1 MEYIIEP
8 QKRLQVCEE
17 VDLCVIGGS
26 CTGLFAA
33 VRAARLGL
41 RVALV
46 EKQNC
51 LGGTATAGLVN
62 IWHSLHD
69 FYGEKQVIGGLTD
82 ETLRRLEK
90 KGAVVRGEAAHVAYR
105 LNTEELKLTLD
116 EYVRECG
123 ISVYFHTFYC
133 APVVEDN
140 KITHIIIE
148 NKSGRQAIRAGFFID
163 ASGDG
168 DMAAHLGLE
177 SYHNGHIQPPT
188 PCYHLQSDTELD
200 IPALLQAHGAEFGL
214 CEDWGWDS
222 PIPGLNHITLRADT
236 HVFGTDCADAKE
248 LSKSELEG
256 RRQIGAVL
264 GALRKYGGCRVTL
277 ASVCAQLGIRETR
290 HFVTCYR
297 VTQKDILTGR
307 AFEDAVGYG
316 TYRVDMHHSDSAGI
330 SFLYLDGTMETHH
343 DRTSPPERGRWRAE
357 GEHALYYQIPFR
369 MLVQEQ
375 YANFIPVGRM
385 LHADEGAFGALR
397 VMVNLNQMG
406 EAAGVAAYCCL
417 DGDAPVQ
424 KADSDR
430 IRSLLKAGGSLIF

>member
-1 MEYIIEP
+1 
-8 QKRLQVCEE
+8 
-17 VDLCVIGGS
+17 
-26 CTGLFAA
+26 
-33 VRAARLGL
+33 
-41 RVALV
+41 
-46 EKQNC
+46 
-51 LGGTATAGLVN
+51 
-62 IWHSLHD
+62 
-69 FYGEKQVIGGLTD
+69 
-82 ETLRRLEK
+82 
-90 KGAVVRGEAAHVAYR
+90 
-105 LNTEELKLTLD
+105 
-116 EYVRECG
+116 
-123 ISVYFHTFYC
+123 
-133 APVVEDN
+133 
-140 KITHIIIE
+140 
-148 NKSGRQAIRAGFFID
+148 
-163 ASGDG
+163 
-168 DMAAHLGLE
+168 MAAHLGLE
-177 SYHNGHIQPPT
+177 SYRNGHIQPPT

-290 HFVTCYR
+290 HFVTRYR

-343 DRTSPPERGRWRAE
+343 DRTSPPERGRWRGE
-357 GEHALYYQIPFR
+357 GKHALYYQIPFC

-406 EAAGVAAYCCL
+406 EAAGVAAYCCM